1 MFNRSKK
8 KNARSEYRVQ
18 VRQGLYVVLRTK
30 GGPVEAVISD
40 ISAHG
45 CGVVGPAA
53 SLKELSEG
61 SDVPLRIVLGE
72 GEGRPL
78 FLRGTVRR
86 VDSEGRGKTRL
97 GISFEDVE
105 RLFPQLEKDQWR
117 YFNRRSAFRVGVTD
131 PGSPDVDIR
140 FTGKKLRGTL
150 SLPAI
155 DISERGLGVRAPV
168 GELEIGAEDALR
180 ARFELPGRPGT
191 LDIGLNV
198 AHVTEVP
205 GGIERVGLVVDEETT
220 LRASAVYESISD
232 WAVARQREILERS

>member
-1 MFNRSKK
+1 MFNRSK

-30 GGPVEAVISD
+30 GGPVEAVIAD

-45 CGVVGPAA
+45 CGVVGPSAD
-53 SLKELSEG
+53 LKELTQG

-86 VDSEGRGKTRL
+86 VEAEGRGKTRL

-131 PGSPDVDIR
+131 PGSPDAEIR
-140 FTGKKLRGTL
+140 FTAKKLRGTL
-150 SLPAI
+150 SLAAVNV
-155 DISERGLGVRAPV
+155 SERGLGVRAPV
-168 GELEIGAEDALR
+168 GELDLAQGDAMR

-198 AHVTEVP
+198 AHITEVP
-205 GGIERVGLVVDEETT
+205 GGFVRIGFSIDEETT
-220 LRASAVYESISD
+220 LRASAVCESISD